1 MSTKLLRVPSE
12 TYDALKVMSTKQK
25 TTMSDLLQ
33 RAVIDMSI
41 QEMQAP
47 DPIKAYDGP
56 PSDAELLTLM
66 ATILEA
72 RTNKR

>member
-41 QEMQAP
+41 QEIQAP
-47 DPIKAYDGP
+47 DPFGTYDGP
-56 PSDAELLTLM
+56 PSDSELLTLM

-72 RTNKR
+72 RSSKR